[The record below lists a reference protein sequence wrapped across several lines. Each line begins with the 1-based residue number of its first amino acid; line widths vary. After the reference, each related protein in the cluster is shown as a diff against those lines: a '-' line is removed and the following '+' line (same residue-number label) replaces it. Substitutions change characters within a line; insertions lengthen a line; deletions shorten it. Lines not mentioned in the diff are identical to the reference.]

1 QRFHSAVAVGGAAQD
16 DDGVTGAG
24 QVPQGGHQRAGA
36 EVVRGAE
43 LLQRARMQS
52 GHRLHQVATPVVR
65 LLAQGLRDGGGVV
78 GLALVVPGEGTHPQQ
93 VHHTAEGVVLPDGEL
108 DHQGCRVQPG
118 AEGGDRVV
126 EPGAGPVHLVDE
138 RDPGHAVPVGLPP
151 HRLALRFHPGD
162 RVEHGDGTVEDA
174 QGAFHLVGEV
184 DVPGG
189 VDEVDAVTVPGAA
202 DGGGEDGDAPVA
214 FLGVEVGD
222 GGAVVDLA
230 AAVRGA
236 GGVEDPLGDGGL
248 AGVHVGED

>member
-1 QRFHSAVAVGGAAQD
+1 
-16 DDGVTGAG
+16 
-24 QVPQGGHQRAGA
+24 
-36 EVVRGAE
+36 
-43 LLQRARMQS
+43 
-52 GHRLHQVATPVVR
+52 
-65 LLAQGLRDGGGVV
+65 
-78 GLALVVPGEGTHPQQ
+78 
-93 VHHTAEGVVLPDGEL
+93 
-108 DHQGCRVQPG
+108 
-118 AEGGDRVV
+118 
-126 EPGAGPVHLVDE
+126 AGPVHLVDE

-230 AAVRGA
+230 APVRGA

-248 AGVHVGED
+248 AGVHVGEDAEVADGGEGVAAHGPWPLGSSGKGRRDVARHTAGRTPGTWRG